1 MQESGGVEADLRTAE
16 QDERLRGHTAQ
27 SLGQFPHELYIPE
40 IAGEG
45 DDGRAVFIDRLP
57 EGLELVVDG
66 QLQDGGLPVPAPQ
79 IGGQGANRQ
88 RGVDK
93 LCVEGYEKRFSHRGI
108 SSAVWCFEHVFSRRN
123 AVGTEPLPPSPFN
136 LTARRGEG
144 GIPSNPAGKKR
155 PSGVLSAASTGFH
168 MF

>member
-1 MQESGGVEADLRTAE
+1 MHDVCPVPPDEVFHRGVVPAALQELKEGLFTLARDDPVEIRTGMQESGGVEADLRTAE

-27 SLGQFPHELYIPE
+27 SLSQFPHELYIPE

-79 IGGQGANRQ
+79 IGGQGANR
-88 RGVDK
+88 
-93 LCVEGYEKRFSHRGI
+93 
-108 SSAVWCFEHVFSRRN
+108 
-123 AVGTEPLPPSPFN
+123 P
-136 LTARRGEG
+136 ARCGQTLR
-144 GIPSNPAGKKR
+144 
-155 PSGVLSAASTGFH
+155 
-168 MF
+168 